1 MQIVIY
7 DRDGA
12 YHLLS
17 RWCLG
22 KHLQGVAIRDNHQKG
37 NLRTFSMDRI
47 KSRMVEPSMRALAFV
62 AAYFKVDPLRSCQA
76 ADPTDRRYCSYPA
89 AMGRQALDLAGIPH
103 FHGERAFFEAI
114 AAYHP
119 CHSVK
124 GSDYGERQVVRDL
137 KVNRFR

>member
-1 MQIVIY
+1 MKIVIY

-17 RWCLG
+17 RGCLG

-62 AAYFKVDPLRSCQA
+62 AADFKVDPLRSCQA
-76 ADPTDRRYCSYPA
+76 ADPTDCRYCSYAA
-89 AMGRQALDLAGIPH
+89 AMGGQALDLAPH
-103 FHGERAFFEAI
+103 LWHGGTPFFR
-114 AAYHP
+114 
-119 CHSVK
+119 
-124 GSDYGERQVVRDL
+124 SDCGVSPLSFCKRCGL
-137 KVNRFR
+137 G